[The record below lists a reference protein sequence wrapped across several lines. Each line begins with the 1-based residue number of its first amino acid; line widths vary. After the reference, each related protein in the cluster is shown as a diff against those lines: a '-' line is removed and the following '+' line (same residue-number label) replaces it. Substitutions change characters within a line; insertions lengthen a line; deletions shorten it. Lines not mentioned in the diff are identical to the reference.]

1 MERPQPDSMP
11 QDLSEAL
18 KDATKEVHTQAE
30 NAEFMR
36 NFQKGQVTRE
46 GFKLVM
52 ASLFHVY
59 KALEEEIERNKENP
73 VYTPLYFPEELH
85 RTPALEQDLAFWF
98 GPRWRETVPY
108 TQATRLYVQRLHEVG
123 RREPELLVAHAYT
136 RYLGDLS
143 GGQVLKKIA
152 QKALDLPSSGEGL
165 AFFTFPSIANA
176 TKFKQLYRSRMN
188 SLEMTPE
195 VRQKVIE
202 EAKTAFLLNIQLFE
216 ELQELLSQK
225 AEDQSPS
232 QTAGLR
238 RRAGSRTQDLTPV
251 ETPRGKPQPSVF
263 SQAPL
268 IRWVLTLSF
277 LVATVA
283 MGLYAM

>member
-1 MERPQPDSMP
+1 
-11 QDLSEAL
+11 
-18 KDATKEVHTQAE
+18 
-30 NAEFMR
+30 MR

-52 ASLFHVY
+52 ASLYHIY

-73 VYTPLYFPEELH
+73 VYAPLYFPEELH
-85 RTPALEQDLAFWF
+85 RRAALEQDLAFWY
-98 GPRWRETVPY
+98 GPDWQETIPY
-108 TQATRLYVQRLHEVG
+108 TQATRRYGQRLQEVG
-123 RREPELLVAHAYT
+123 RRQPELLVAHAYT

-165 AFFTFPSIANA
+165 SFFTFPNIDSA

-195 VRQKVIE
+195 VKGRIIE

-216 ELQELLSQK
+216 ELQELLPRNP
-225 AEDQSPS
+225 EDQSPS
-232 QTAGLR
+232 QPGLR
-238 RRAGSRTQDLTPV
+238 RRAGSGMQDLTPT
-251 ETPRGKPQPSVF
+251 ETPRGKPSVF